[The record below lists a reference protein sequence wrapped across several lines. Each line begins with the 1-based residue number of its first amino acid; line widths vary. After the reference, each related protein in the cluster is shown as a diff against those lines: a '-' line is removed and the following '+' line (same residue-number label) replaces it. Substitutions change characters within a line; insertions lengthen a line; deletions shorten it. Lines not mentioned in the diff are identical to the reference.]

1 MKVSVKTLKGNHFDI
16 DVSGTDTVLAVKE
29 RIEDIQGK
37 DAFPCSQQLL
47 IYKGKVLKDETT
59 LQENDVAENSFLVVM
74 LTKTKATSTTPA
86 SASSGSGA
94 QASTTSLPPAPAPS
108 PAAPASPAAAP
119 AVPAIVPP
127 VPAAIPTTAAAE
139 SGDVYGQA
147 ASNLVAGTNLEQTVD
162 WIMDMGGGSWDR
174 ETVTRALRAAFNNP
188 ERAVEYLYN
197 GIPNTAEPAAPAA
210 AVQAPAPVAAPAP
223 AAPSAQA
230 PAAVAQPLPTGGP
243 NAAPLDLFPQGMPG
257 AGGAAPGALDFLRNN
272 AQFQALRTMVRTNP
286 QILHPMLLE
295 LGKQNPQLLRLINEN
310 QAEFFRL
317 INEPGAEGE
326 EGDLLGQLA
335 DAMPQATINISPEE
349 REAIAR
355 LEGLGFDRARVIE
368 AYLAC
373 DRNEL
378 LAANYLLEDHG
389 DNEE

>member
-1 MKVSVKTLKGNHFDI
+1 MLLL
-16 DVSGTDTVLAVKE
+16 SGGITYSE
-29 RIEDIQGK
+29 RILR
-37 DAFPCSQQLL
+37 C
-47 IYKGKVLKDETT
+47 
-59 LQENDVAENSFLVVM
+59 LQIIRVC
-74 LTKTKATSTTPA
+74 ATSYHRSSFRKNRCGGRTSCHSFTSRLSQKNVVANALSQKPLVQA
-86 SASSGSGA
+86 ISAIHHSIFEDMVD
-94 QASTTSLPPAPAPS
+94 QY
-108 PAAPASPAAAP
+108 
-119 AVPAIVPP
+119 AIDTDF
-127 VPAAIPTTAAAE
+127 ADIFTRIRDWET
-139 SGDVYGQA
+139 
-147 ASNLVAGTNLEQTVD
+147 VAGYS
-162 WIMDMGGGSWDR
+162 IR
-174 ETVTRALRAAFNNP
+174 EGYLMRKTMLYVT
-188 ERAVEYLYN
+188 
-197 GIPNTAEPAAPAA
+197 
-210 AVQAPAPVAAPAP
+210 
-223 AAPSAQA
+223 
-230 PAAVAQPLPTGGP
+230 QPLREKVMTECHCPPFTGHRGIATTMKGVERYFYWP
-243 NAAPLDLFPQGMPG
+243 RLKKDVEEFVRSCL
-257 AGGAAPGALDFLRNN
+257 
-272 AQFQALRTMVRTNP
+272 FQALRTMVRTNP